1 MFMAMPK
8 YNEALNSVIEEYERL
23 SEQRAAIDIRLAQL
37 MQAIGSLSQLCNM
50 KPAVEFGLG
59 LTDACR
65 IVLKAVDH
73 PLVAAEIRRKLE
85 AMGYDTSHFSN
96 PLGSI
101 HVVLRRLCRAGEATV
116 AGKNAFAWNRPPQM
130 GVLTKGA
137 GISKVRL

>member
-1 MFMAMPK
+1 MAKPK
-8 YNEALNSVIEEYERL
+8 YSEALNSAVEEYERL

-65 IVLKAVDH
+65 MVLKAVDH
-73 PLVAAEIRRKLE
+73 PLTAAEIRLKLE
-85 AMGYDTSHFSN
+85 TMGYDTSHFSN

-101 HVVLRRLCRAGEATV
+101 HVVLRRLCRAGEASV
-116 AGKNAFAWNRPPQM
+116 AGKNTFAWNRPPEM
-130 GVLTKGA
+130 RVLAKGTD
-137 GISKVRL
+137 ISKVRL